1 MNTGT
6 RISACV
12 LPKVFKES
20 QYFMVDTDGLW
31 EAYLGGFPDDVRQR
45 YNCNTCRKFIRRY
58 GGMVSVDDQG
68 SVHTAL
74 WDGNTSLEYHASFQA
89 MKKLVESRKV
99 KGVFATNKVV
109 LGNPEKGGWSHLAVK
124 NFSKRIDVT
133 HRKICETISEKKHN
147 FTTLMEALKLYTLR
161 DVKTALSVVESGSL
175 YRGGVVKDRLEFL
188 QNILERRGGKKWHNF
203 VWKESARLPSEFSKP
218 RASMVGT
225 LLDDVHNGVDWGS
238 IIKKFDAK
246 MAGDEYLR
254 PKAPPKEI
262 HIGAAERIV
271 EDLDIV
277 DSLER
282 RFARVDEV
290 PAIWTPM
297 KEQKGGGVF
306 SSLLDMETR
315 PLFSRNPTKM
325 TWIVFQENFLHKA
338 KSIKVKA
345 PNHGSYFGLT
355 TAVHSNSKPIIRWDK
370 EDARNPLAWY
380 HWVNGASGNQ
390 FGLGTNDWSEALKI
404 VESPDD
410 GSQIFFVLKGAKETR
425 QPSLCLFPEILR
437 RELHGVRSV
446 LEAFSNKGKLQ
457 GLDDP
462 ERACGVSISDE
473 MREMHLEMEVE
484 FADYRQLII
493 LDRWK

>member
-1 MNTGT
+1 MNTVT
-6 RISACV
+6 QCVDV
-12 LPKVFKES
+12 LPKVFKEE
-20 QYFMVDTDGLW
+20 YFVVDTDGLW
-31 EAYLGGFPDDVRQR
+31 EAYLGGFSDDVRQR
-45 YNCNTCRKFIRRY
+45 YNCNACRKFIGRY
-58 GGMVSVDDQG
+58 GGMVSIDDQG

-89 MKKLVESRKV
+89 MKKLVENRKV
-99 KGVFATNKVV
+99 KGVFITNKKV
-109 LGNPEKGGWSHLAVK
+109 LGTPEKGGWSHLAVK
-124 NFSKRIDVT
+124 DFPKRIDVT
-133 HRKICETISEKKHN
+133 HRKISEMVSEKKHN
-147 FTTLMEALKLYTLR
+147 FDVLMEALKLYTLK
-161 DVKTALSVVESGSL
+161 DVRTALSIVESGSL

-203 VWKESARLPSEFSKP
+203 VWKESARLPSEFSRP

-225 LLDDVHNGVDWGS
+225 LLDDIQDGLDWGS
-238 IIKKFDAK
+238 ITRKFEAK
-246 MAGDEYLR
+246 MAGDAYLR
-254 PKAPPKEI
+254 PKAPPKAV

-271 EDLDIV
+271 EDLDIA

-290 PAIWTPM
+290 PAIWVPM
-297 KEQKGGGVF
+297 EKQKGGGVF
-306 SSLLDMETR
+306 SSLSTVEQL

-325 TWIVFQENFLHKA
+325 TWTVFHENFLHKA
-338 KSIKVKA
+338 NRIRVKA

-355 TAVHSNSKPIIRWDK
+355 TAVHPNSKPIIRWDR
-370 EDARNPLAWY
+370 EDSRNPLAWY

-404 VESPDD
+404 VESPED
-410 GSQIFFVLKGAKETR
+410 SSNIFFVLKDAKETR
-425 QPSLCLFPEILR
+425 QPSLCLFPEFLR
-437 RELHGVRSV
+437 RELHEVRAV

-462 ERACGVSISDE
+462 ERACGVSIHNE
-473 MREMHLEMEVE
+473 MKQMNLEMEVE
-484 FADYRQLII
+484 FADYRQLIT